1 MKESFL
7 NQLEAEVRKRQ
18 SQIVFGNHDNLR
30 FPRSPAIQLRELG
43 VLLLKK
49 TGLDAR
55 EEDLEAR
62 LVPYQNKQ
70 KDWEWLYQ
78 TLADE
83 ESRSLLLNL
92 LCYRI
97 LGPRRVSLA
106 SVSRQWPQAVRRMET
121 SRISGM
127 RQSVGAGPLASVEQF
142 RWPADSG
149 QITLFCHPLNL
160 INTFCLEQYATG
172 VEGGRIQVQPGHV
185 VVDGG
190 GCWGDTALYFAEK
203 TGKTGKVHV
212 FEFSP
217 TNLGLLKKNLS
228 FNPELSDIIRIH
240 PFALSDQSDQQL
252 FFEESGAGTHLK
264 QEEGNCR
271 ATTKTIDY
279 WRKEECIGK
288 VDFIKLDIEGFEI
301 PALRGASRTIDQ
313 YRPTLAVAAYHHP
326 EDLFG
331 IPKEILKIKKD
342 YKIHLRHFTIH
353 SEETVI
359 YAA

>member
-7 NQLEAEVRKRQ
+7 NQLKEEVRKRRN
-18 SQIVFGNHDNLR
+18 QIVFGNHDNLR
-30 FPRSPAIQLRELG
+30 FPRAPAVRLRELG

-49 TGLDAR
+49 TGLDPR
-55 EEDLEAR
+55 KEDLEAR
-62 LVPYQNKQ
+62 LEPYQKKQ

-78 TLADE
+78 ALADE
-83 ESRSLLLNL
+83 ESRRLLLNL

-97 LGPRRVSLA
+97 LGPRRVSLV
-106 SVSRQWPQAVRRMET
+106 SVSRQWPQAVRQMKT
-121 SRISGM
+121 LRISGM
-127 RQSVGAGPLASVEQF
+127 KQSIGSGPLASVEQF
-142 RWPADSG
+142 RWPTDSE
-149 QITLFCHPLNL
+149 QIRLFCHPLNL
-160 INTFCLEQYATG
+160 INTFCLEQYATRI
-172 VEGGRIQVQPGHV
+172 EDGRIQVRPGDV

-203 TGKTGKVHV
+203 AGKTGKVHA

-217 TNLGLLKKNLS
+217 TNLGLFKRNLGL
-228 FNPELSDIIRIH
+228 NPELSDKIKIH
-240 PFALSDQSDQQL
+240 PFALSDQTGQEL

-271 ATTKTIDY
+271 ATTKTIDD
-279 WRKEECIGK
+279 WRKEERIGK

-301 PALRGASRTIDQ
+301 PALRGACRTIDQ
-313 YRPTLAVAAYHHP
+313 CRPTLAVAAYHRM
-326 EDLFG
+326 EDLFE

-342 YKIHLRHFTIH
+342 YKIYLRHFTIH
-353 SEETVI
+353 SEETVV